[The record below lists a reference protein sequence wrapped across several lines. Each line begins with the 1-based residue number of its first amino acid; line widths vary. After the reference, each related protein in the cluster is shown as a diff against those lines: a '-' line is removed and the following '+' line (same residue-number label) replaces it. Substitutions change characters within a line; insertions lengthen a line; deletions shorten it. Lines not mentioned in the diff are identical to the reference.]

1 MTRPYKFLYL
11 TFTVLGAKAETGC
24 ISEFLEFLVVKIL
37 SSFFTFTQTCRG
49 ILSLPSGIAA
59 VGERGGM
66 MARSGAGER
75 GGAGL
80 PGLKDPRRILKYLE
94 TLSPRDCDS
103 AGLSSLCCTLIWIRP
118 FLLIIVLILEFNLDD
133 LQIGVFF

>member
-66 MARSGAGER
+66 MARSGAG
-75 GGAGL
+75 L

>member
-11 TFTVLGAKAETGC
+11 TFTVFGAKAETGC
-24 ISEFLEFLVVKIL
+24 ISEFLEFLVVNIL

-59 VGERGGM
+59 VGERAGM
-66 MARSGAGER
+66 MARSGGGER

-103 AGLSSLCCTLIWIRP
+103 AGLSALCCTRIWIRP

-133 LQIGVFF
+133 LQVGVFF